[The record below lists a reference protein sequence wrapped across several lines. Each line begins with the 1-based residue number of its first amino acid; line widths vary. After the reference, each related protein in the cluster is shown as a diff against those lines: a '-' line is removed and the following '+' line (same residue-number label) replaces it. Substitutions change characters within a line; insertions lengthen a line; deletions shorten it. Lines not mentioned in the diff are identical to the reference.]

1 MQTNFLSQPGSSLLG
16 SLRGA
21 PKHLPEIPS
30 ATQME
35 EQGVNL
41 AEMNKLLLQK
51 VEELTIYQIEKDKEV
66 ETFIK
71 TNKYLPD
78 IPSATQMEEQ
88 GVNLA
93 EMNKLLLQK
102 VEELTLYVI
111 DLEKENDLKE
121 EARRK
126 EQGEREKLEE
136 RLERLEKLLLSE

>member
-51 VEELTIYQIEKDKEV
+51 VEELTLYSIEMEKMS
-66 ETFIK
+66 
-71 TNKYLPD
+71 NK
-78 IPSATQMEEQ
+78 
-88 GVNLA
+88 
-93 EMNKLLLQK
+93 
-102 VEELTLYVI
+102 
-111 DLEKENDLKE
+111 EKE
-121 EARRK
+121 
-126 EQGEREKLEE
+126 EREKLEE
-136 RLERLEKLLLSE
+136 ALRKEQRARNVMEERLEKLEELILKNN